1 MHRMNRRTP
10 IFALIATVVVTMLGP
25 SPAHAELDDPV
36 ASSLNAT
43 TPGHV
48 TGTVT
53 SVAPY
58 VSVRLGTDVARQ
70 IVTLSE
76 GSGTFDLETWGYSGT
91 IPVYVSSCEVDTPVN
106 PEDCSPDLP
115 SAETFTPTD
124 VVPDVTWPT
133 DPTVGPADDPVVT
146 ATDPDGGGDLRAV
159 WDHAGTDLETAVTPD
174 VATPLNLSDGSGLVR
189 LVRCRAGST
198 TVCSAFSPDQTVDL
212 VVNQVLTATV
222 DEVAD
227 LTGSNPSTDVT
238 VTTDASG
245 TYELTWTLEQDGS
258 LVAGQGGTD
267 SGALDGTGVTDPFS
281 IDGSSLLDGV
291 YDIEVVISVAD
302 DAEFGDFPATA
313 ASGTVVVD
321 GSGPTASVTVGPVTK
336 ITQAN
341 PVSAVTVNTDR
352 TGTYSLTWHL
362 EQGGTEVA
370 GVGATVPGTLDGSG
384 AATFGVSGATLTDGV
399 YTVVTSIVVTDPTI
413 GTYPPAEATGTV
425 TVDKTGLAAVLT
437 RSVGTIYPLI
447 ATTAY
452 PTLTRIDVTGDP
464 TPITGFVVRSVSGKV
479 VRTLSLNVN
488 RTVWNGRD
496 NLGKVVAAGTFSISS
511 VDTDGNRGASS
522 TQVTVSRQT
531 LVLKKFVREVTAS
544 GSMFDRF
551 VGSCSQLKIPSSR
564 GTRGSLGFYANTKC
578 ATQTFSAS
586 AVSTAHAVTLPIA
599 AKYVDVRVDITG
611 GAATAKRASKGIV
624 RYLNTKGAWTSE
636 TAISSPY
643 GIHTGPTRSTAG
655 LVDPNRFF
663 VWGFVTAYGS
673 RYDVIRFTVVVRY
686 YALS

>member
-1 MHRMNRRTP
+1 MKRRTP
-10 IFALIATVVVTMLGP
+10 IIAVITTVVLTVVGFG
-25 SPAHAELDDPV
+25 PAHAEPGDPV
-36 ASSLNAT
+36 VSDLDASTA
-43 TPGHV
+43 GHV
-48 TGTVT
+48 LGTVT

-58 VSVRLGTDVARQ
+58 VSVRLSTDVAPQ
-70 IVTLSE
+70 IVTLTA
-76 GSGTFDLETWGYSGT
+76 GTGTFDLATWGYSGT
-91 IPVYVSSCEVDTPVN
+91 LPVYVASCAVAAPAL
-106 PEDCSPDLP
+106 PSDCSTEVA
-115 SAETFTPTD
+115 STATFTPTD

-133 DPTVGPADDPVVT
+133 DTTVGPGDGPVVT
-146 ATDPDGGGDLRAV
+146 VSDPAGGGDLRAIWV
-159 WDHAGTDLETAVTPD
+159 NPGDDLETAVTRD
-174 VATPLNLSDGSGLVR
+174 VATPLTLSDGSGFVR

-437 RSVGTIYPLI
+437 RSV
-447 ATTAY
+447 
-452 PTLTRIDVTGDP
+452 V
-464 TPITGFVVRSVSGKV
+464 
-479 VRTLSLNVN
+479 
-488 RTVWNGRD
+488 
-496 NLGKVVAAGTFSISS
+496 
-511 VDTDGNRGASS
+511 
-522 TQVTVSRQT
+522 
-531 LVLKKFVREVTAS
+531 
-544 GSMFDRF
+544 
-551 VGSCSQLKIPSSR
+551 
-564 GTRGSLGFYANTKC
+564 
-578 ATQTFSAS
+578 
-586 AVSTAHAVTLPIA
+586 
-599 AKYVDVRVDITG
+599 
-611 GAATAKRASKGIV
+611 
-624 RYLNTKGAWTSE
+624 
-636 TAISSPY
+636 AIS
-643 GIHTGPTRSTAG
+643 G
-655 LVDPNRFF
+655 
-663 VWGFVTAYGS
+663 
-673 RYDVIRFTVVVRY
+673 
-686 YALS
+686 